1 MMRLYVD
8 KKPESCTSCSLNK
21 EMGGC
26 PFKQPPI
33 CPLIELQYKRLI
45 ESLENEY
52 LMELISAEQA
62 EQILESFGCS
72 VPFKSIV
79 REKEDL
85 W

>member
-8 KKPESCTSCSLNK
+8 KKPDNCTSCLMNK

-33 CPLIELQYKRLI
+33 CPLIELRHKRLI
-45 ESLENEY
+45 ESLEY
-52 LMELISAEQA
+52 DYMLDCIGMEQA
-62 EQILESFGCS
+62 EQLLERFGCS

-79 REKEDL
+79 RDKEDL

>member
-8 KKPESCTSCSLNK
+8 EKPGSCRICSLNK
-21 EMGGC
+21 EIGGC

-33 CPLIELQYKRLI
+33 CPLIELRHKRLI
-45 ESLENEY
+45 ETLEYDY
-52 LMELISAEQA
+52 LLGRICVEQA
-62 EQILESFGCS
+62 EEILERNGCYVSFM
-72 VPFKSIV
+72 SIV

>member
-8 KKPESCTSCSLNK
+8 KKPDSCTSCSLNK

-33 CPLIELQYKRLI
+33 CPLIELRHKRLI
-45 ESLENEY
+45 GALEYDY
-52 LMELISAEQA
+52 LLGRICVEQA
-62 EQILESFGCS
+62 ERLLERFGCS

-85 W
+85 